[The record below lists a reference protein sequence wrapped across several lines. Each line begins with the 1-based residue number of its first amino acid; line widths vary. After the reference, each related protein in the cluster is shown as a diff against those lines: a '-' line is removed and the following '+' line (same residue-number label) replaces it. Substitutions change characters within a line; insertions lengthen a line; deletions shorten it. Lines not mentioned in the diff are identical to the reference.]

1 VRRLKGDTMK
11 KEPHTEPRSEAD
23 AFKEFTK
30 RLLAVPKKEID
41 KKQEEYKRKRERE
54 KEKRAK

>member
-1 VRRLKGDTMK
+1 MRKQ
-11 KEPHTEPRSEAD
+11 TEPRSEAD
-23 AFKEFTK
+23 TFKDFTR

-41 KKQEEYKRKRERE
+41 KKQEEYKRMKERE